1 MVKAIFFDI
10 DGTLVSFKTHCIP
23 DSTLV
28 ALDLLRKKGIR
39 LFIATGRQFYSIDN
53 LGDQEFDGFVT
64 LNGGYCITGDQQVIY
79 RHPIEPSDIEALVR
93 YQESVETFP
102 CGLVLDREIYMN
114 YSNETVLELF
124 GMLNFP
130 PQPIRPLRES
140 LGQDVYQLIAFFT
153 EGQQE
158 RIMSVLPNCEAT
170 RWNPLF
176 ADVVAKGS
184 NKAIGIDQM
193 IRHYGISLDET
204 MAFGDGGNDLAMLRH
219 AAIGVAMGNSVDE
232 VREGAEYVTT
242 SVDEDGIYNALKHY
256 GII

>member
-1 MVKAIFFDI
+1 
-10 DGTLVSFKTHCIP
+10 
-23 DSTLV
+23 
-28 ALDLLRKKGIR
+28 
-39 LFIATGRQFYSIDN
+39 
-53 LGDQEFDGFVT
+53 
-64 LNGGYCITGDQQVIY
+64 
-79 RHPIEPSDIEALVR
+79 
-93 YQESVETFP
+93 
-102 CGLVLDREIYMN
+102 
-114 YSNETVLELF
+114 
-124 GMLNFP
+124 MLNFP

-140 LGQDVYQLIAFFT
+140 LVQDVYQLIAFFT

-176 ADVVAKGS
+176 ADVVPKGS

-193 IRHYGISLDET
+193 ILHYGISLDET

-232 VREGAEYVTT
+232 VREGADYVTT

>member
-10 DGTLVSFKTHCIP
+10 DGTLVSFKTHRIP

-93 YQESVETFP
+93 YQESVEIFP

-176 ADVVAKGS
+176 ADVVPKGS

-232 VREGAEYVTT
+232 VREGADYVTT